1 MDSPR
6 AIHKS
11 IAEANQ
17 KNLGHLLPQI
27 LFFPAFGALLVKIYK
42 HTLKIVFFR
51 SKALSNHARE
61 LGEKRALLV
70 GINHYYLDDAIGN
83 LKYCVNDVVELN
95 RILSDSL
102 RGNFTTQPLHSDIE
116 DKKLTPT
123 RSNIMSMLKLLSS
136 NSEQNDT
143 VLFYFAGHGFEQ
155 DGVNYLLPADA
166 RLNVLSETAIALRW
180 VKKTLSESLAKKKF
194 IIIDACHAGSRLGR
208 SLSIPMTKS
217 FEEEMFSE
225 SEGLAI
231 LSSCRFGQVSYDFP
245 EKNHGAFSY
254 FLLEGLQG
262 SADVDSDHIV
272 TVPDV
277 NKYVSTEMHKW
288 CLKMQLEQ
296 NPTFVYNVSGDF
308 LFVRVPYEG
317 KEQVLEPAITGEPS
331 EIVEKDEGE
340 AIRSVL
346 EDISFL
352 SDDDVYSDNILFDQ
366 LKNMIVHEDKP
377 EKKTGKSK
385 LFLKQFIATRFSSSL
400 AQDRLMN
407 IVEIIT
413 ELREIK
419 KWIRNEPV
427 IKQFLILEFLTSNN
441 FDYAGTMAHIIN
453 NLIPIFS
460 DDELTEII
468 NGIEKNDQITSSFKA
483 RRYLISIID
492 SCKTILPLEKYKQLK
507 STFL

>member
-1 MDSPR
+1 LP
-6 AIHKS
+6 
-11 IAEANQ
+11 NQ
-17 KNLGHLLPQI
+17 
-27 LFFPAFGALLVKIYK
+27 V
-42 HTLKIVFFR
+42 
-51 SKALSNHARE
+51 RE

-95 RILSDSL
+95 GILSDSL
-102 RGNFTTQPLHSDIE
+102 RGKFTTQPLHSDME
-116 DKKLTPT
+116 DRKLTPT
-123 RSNIMSMLKLLSS
+123 RSNIMSMIKLLSS

-143 VLFYFAGHGFEQ
+143 ILFYFAGHGFEQ

-208 SLSIPMTKS
+208 SQSMTMTRS
-217 FEEEMFSE
+217 FQEEMFSE

-231 LSSCRFGQVSYDFP
+231 LSSCRLGQVSYDFP

-254 FLLEGLQG
+254 FLLEGLKG
-262 SADVDSDHIV
+262 SADEDSDHIV

-277 NKYVSTEMHKW
+277 NKYVSTKMHKW
-288 CLKMQLEQ
+288 CLKVQLEQ

-308 LFVRVPYEG
+308 IFVRVPYEG
-317 KEQVLEPAITGEPS
+317 TNELSPELTIAAKPDKIL
-331 EIVEKDEGE
+331 EKDEAE
-340 AIRSVL
+340 IIRGIL

-352 SDDDVYSDNILFDQ
+352 SDSNVYSDNILFDQ
-366 LKNMIVHEDKP
+366 LKNMIVQETNQE
-377 EKKTGKSK
+377 EKTSKSK

-413 ELREIK
+413 ELTEIK

-427 IKQFLILEFLTSNN
+427 IKQFLILEFLTGDN

-460 DDELTEII
+460 NDELIEII
-468 NGIEKNDQITSSFKA
+468 DGIAKNDQIIGSFKA

-507 STFL
+507 STYL